1 MADLQEQLQA
11 ILGNPEAMG
20 QITAI
25 ARALT
30 GGSPPP
36 EASSRQEPEAQDVEF
51 VPVEDASPEENMD
64 GGPRAA
70 RPTEPRTARPSEPG
84 AAHPSEPEAHEGDGS
99 APDLSALLGMLGGGA
114 DIDPRL
120 IQIALRV
127 FSEYSAQD
135 DEKVALLSALK
146 PFLRAERLEKM
157 EKAERIA
164 RLSRVVRV
172 AIQLL
177 KEEGTGH
184 V

>member
-1 MADLQEQLQA
+1 MPDLQEQLQA
-11 ILGNPEAMG
+11 ILGDPEAMG

-30 GGSPPP
+30 GSPGP
-36 EASSRQEPEAQDVEF
+36 EPAPHSPPEAQDVEF
-51 VPVEDASPEENMD
+51 VPVEDS
-64 GGPRAA
+64 
-70 RPTEPRTARPSEPG
+70 PTEE
-84 AAHPSEPEAHEGDGS
+84 AAGGEASRDPQ
-99 APDLSALLGMLGGGA
+99 PDLGSLLGMLGGGA

-135 DEKVALLSALK
+135 NEKAALLSSLK
-146 PFLRAERLEKM
+146 PFLRGERLEKM
-157 EKAERIA
+157 ERAEKIA

>member
-30 GGSPPP
+30 GGPSAPEEPP
-36 EASSRQEPEAQDVEF
+36 RQEPDAQEVEF
-51 VPVEDASPEENMD
+51 IPVEDP
-64 GGPRAA
+64 
-70 RPTEPRTARPSEPG
+70 PTEGGSGSPGPTGPVTPTASG
-84 AAHPSEPEAHEGDGS
+84 EGT
-99 APDLSALLGMLGGGA
+99 PDLGALLGMLGT
-114 DIDPRL
+114 DLDPRL

-135 DEKVALLSALK
+135 DEKAALLSALK
-146 PFLRAERLEKM
+146 PFLREARLEKM
-157 EKAERIA
+157 EKAEKVA

>member
-11 ILGNPEAMG
+11 ILGDPEAMG

-30 GGSPPP
+30 GGPSPSAQPP
-36 EASSRQEPEAQDVEF
+36 RQDPEAQDVEYS
-51 VPVEDASPEENMD
+51 PVEEPTLDASFVEAPS
-64 GGPRAA
+64 
-70 RPTEPRTARPSEPG
+70 TETEQ
-84 AAHPSEPEAHEGDGS
+84 
-99 APDLSALLGMLGGGA
+99 APDLGSLLGMLGGG

-135 DEKVALLSALK
+135 NEKAALLSALK
-146 PFLRAERLEKM
+146 PFLRSERLEKM
-157 EKAERIA
+157 EKAEKIA

>member
-11 ILGNPEAMG
+11 ILGDPEAMG

-30 GGSPPP
+30 GGPSPSAPPP
-36 EASSRQEPEAQDVEF
+36 RQEPEAQDVEYS
-51 VPVEDASPEENMD
+51 PVEEPAPEPSAGETSPEE
-64 GGPRAA
+64 
-70 RPTEPRTARPSEPG
+70 
-84 AAHPSEPEAHEGDGS
+84 GS
-99 APDLSALLGMLGGGA
+99 QAPDLSSLLGMLGGG

-146 PFLRAERLEKM
+146 PFLRSERLEKM
-157 EKAERIA
+157 EKAEKIA

>member
-11 ILGNPEAMG
+11 ILGDPEAMG

-30 GGSPPP
+30 GSPAPEPPPPPP
-36 EASSRQEPEAQDVEF
+36 ETPVQDVEF
-51 VPVEDASPEENMD
+51 IPVEEEPAPPPEGEAP
-64 GGPRAA
+64 GG
-70 RPTEPRTARPSEPG
+70 EP
-84 AAHPSEPEAHEGDGS
+84 
-99 APDLSALLGMLGGGA
+99 PDLGALLGMLGGGDGP

-135 DEKVALLSALK
+135 DQKAALLSALK
-146 PFLRAERLEKM
+146 PFLRAQRLEKM
-157 EKAERIA
+157 EKAEKIA
-164 RLSRVVRV
+164 RLSRMVRV

-177 KEEGTGH
+177 KEGEEH

>member
-1 MADLQEQLQA
+1 MPDLQEQLQA
-11 ILGNPEAMG
+11 ILGDPQAMG

-30 GGSPPP
+30 GGSAPEPSPPR
-36 EASSRQEPEAQDVEF
+36 AEPEAQDVEF
-51 VPVEDASPEENMD
+51 VPVE
-64 GGPRAA
+64 
-70 RPTEPRTARPSEPG
+70 EPVSEPG
-84 AAHPSEPEAHEGDGS
+84 PTGSPGPTNSTGSTDG
-99 APDLSALLGMLGGGA
+99 APDLSVLLGTLGGA
-114 DIDPRL
+114 DMDPRL
-120 IQIALRV
+120 LQIALRV

-135 DEKVALLSALK
+135 DEKAALLSALK

-157 EKAERIA
+157 EKAEKVA

-177 KEEGTGH
+177 KEGDGH

>member
-25 ARALT
+25 ARAHT
-30 GGSPPP
+30 AGPSAPEEPP
-36 EASSRQEPEAQDVEF
+36 RQEPQAQDVEF
-51 VPVEDASPEENMD
+51 VPVEDPPPEE
-64 GGPRAA
+64 PSAA
-70 RPTEPRTARPSEPG
+70 
-84 AAHPSEPEAHEGDGS
+84 PEQ
-99 APDLSALLGMLGGGA
+99 APDLSSLLGMLGA
-114 DIDPRL
+114 DVDPRL
-120 IQIALRV
+120 IQIAVRV

-135 DEKVALLSALK
+135 DEKAALLAALK

-157 EKAERIA
+157 EKAEKVA

-177 KEEGTGH
+177 KEEGGH